1 MTDTQTTPPAGDVE
15 PDPDLLRNL
24 LQRVPLGA
32 AQTIIVT
39 RGGQLL
45 TFRGALKQ
53 VEAQDV
59 AVHVN
64 QGWQDAGQAMR
75 VQFMRLPMSPL
86 SRLLVTYPL
95 RDPYRLILVDT
106 EDASLEPLRKLSNQ
120 LLGVLDVAGI
130 GRKRV

>member
-1 MTDTQTTPPAGDVE
+1 MVE
-15 PDPDLLRNL
+15 PEIIPPSDVDPDVLRNL

-39 RGGQLL
+39 KGAQLL

-59 AVHVN
+59 AVHVD
-64 QGWQDAGQAMR
+64 QDWRDAGQTMR
-75 VQFMRLPMSPL
+75 VQFMRLPLSPL
-86 SRLLVTYPL
+86 SRLLVIYPL
-95 RDPYRLILVDT
+95 RHTYRLILVDS
-106 EDASLEPLRKLSNQ
+106 EDASLDPLRKLSNQ

>member
-1 MTDTQTTPPAGDVE
+1 MTEPETSAPPSDVN
-15 PDPDLLRNL
+15 PNMLRNL

-32 AQTIIVT
+32 AQTIIIT
-39 RGGQLL
+39 KGPQLL

-64 QGWQDAGQAMR
+64 EGWHDTGQAMR
-75 VQFMRLPMSPL
+75 VQFMRLPLSPL
-86 SRLLVTYPL
+86 SRLLVIYPL
-95 RDPYRLILVDT
+95 RDSYRLILADS